1 MKTRI
6 TFKEGKFPNIYDVLS
21 DYLEGPSFAFN
32 KESLEVLN
40 FVGATLTSQILCV
53 AGLGQ
58 RC

>member
-6 TFKEGKFPNIYDVLS
+6 TFKEGKFTNIYEVLS
-21 DYLEGPSFAFN
+21 GYFEGPSFAFY

-40 FVGATLTSQILCV
+40 FVGAILKSQILCV
-53 AGLGQ
+53 AELGQ